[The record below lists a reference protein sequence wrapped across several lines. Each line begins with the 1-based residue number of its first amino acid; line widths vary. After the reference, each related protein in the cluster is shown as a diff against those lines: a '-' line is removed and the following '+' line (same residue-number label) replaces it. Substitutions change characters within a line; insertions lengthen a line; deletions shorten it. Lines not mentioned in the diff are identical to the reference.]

1 MQDKL
6 IITFASLEAEKACS
20 LIVLKEIHND
30 KARLINNFT
39 NKEAEDIYMLLTGKR
54 KFKEIKT
61 RNTLFDCINIY
72 NNAYENANKNVLE
85 EIMQYTFYENEE
97 KIVVLDKEKLKQ
109 KYKVQDAIFEEDNKG
124 KEENI

>member
-6 IITFASLEAEKACS
+6 IITFASLEDEKACS

-30 KARLINNFT
+30 KSRLINNFI
-39 NKEAEDIYMLLTGKR
+39 NKEAENIYMLLTGKR
-54 KFKEIKT
+54 KLKDIKT
-61 RNTLFDCINIY
+61 RNTFFDCINIY

-85 EIMQYTFYENEE
+85 EIMQYAFYDNEE

-109 KYKVQDAIFEEDNKG
+109 KYKVKDVIFEEEDKSY
-124 KEENI
+124 E

>member
-54 KFKEIKT
+54 KFKKIKT

-85 EIMQYTFYENEE
+85 EIMQYAFYENEE
-97 KIVVLDKEKLKQ
+97 KIIVLDKEKLKQ
-109 KYKVQDAIFEEDNKG
+109 KYKVKNIIFEEEDKFY
-124 KEENI
+124 E